1 MATAP
6 KRKAASK
13 AKRKAR
19 AGKKAAP
26 KRKAAAKVKSR
37 AGKKAAPKRKAA
49 AKAKSRAGTK
59 ARSKRRVA
67 AKSKA
72 KAKRKAGSKA
82 SARTKARSKAGIK
95 TKSRARS
102 KVARKAAPKA
112 RAKARPKIAA
122 KAGRKTAPKAKTKRR
137 TPARPRTPAASAAP
151 KAATPTPPV
160 PKPALFAAETPK
172 PTPARTESPAPKP
185 AASKPAAGSAP
196 GKLRPARSGAKTI
209 VLFPEAAFG
218 PALNC
223 VGIAQQLTKMG
234 HNPVFVCDKGFKGV
248 FEKYGFEENLVD
260 MSGGMSDEEIAKFW
274 ANFIAGHLPHFRLS
288 PIEQIPTYVVPV
300 WEAIVDSAILAE
312 DGLNAHLQRIRPDVT
327 CVDNVILFPAI
338 KRTGRPWIRIISCS
352 ENEIPDPDIPPHLS
366 GCHEN
371 DKDCFKA
378 YQEAFL
384 KHIEPT
390 HVRFNDFLR
399 KLGEEPYPQG
409 EFFETSPWMNLLLYP
424 QPLQFKRRH
433 PLASTRFQYLEGCV
447 RDEGSYTVPD
457 FPGHDDQ
464 PLIYVSFGSLGAA
477 DVDLYKRMIAL
488 FGTLPYRFLM
498 NVGDYKDQYTEVPGN
513 VHLESWYPQP
523 AVIPHVDLFIHHGGN
538 NSFNEALYFGKPA
551 LIMPFC
557 WDGLDNAARI
567 HDTGYGEQ
575 LPRYT
580 WTDEELA
587 GTIER
592 LLGDE
597 AMRQRLAN
605 VSRRMQAAKG
615 AEKAAQIIARIAA
628 MS

>member
-1 MATAP
+1 MAAARKKKATSKGKARGRSAAKKKTAV
-6 KRKAASK
+6 KRKAAG
-13 AKRKAR
+13 KAR
-19 AGKKAAP
+19 A
-26 KRKAAAKVKSR
+26 KVTTK
-37 AGKKAAPKRKAA
+37 
-49 AKAKSRAGTK
+49 AKARAKT
-59 ARSKRRVA
+59 
-67 AKSKA
+67 KA
-72 KAKRKAGSKA
+72 KAKAKPKAALKSKSGSRSRATAKAKAKAKLRPKAGTKGK
-82 SARTKARSKAGIK
+82 SAPKPKAGK
-95 TKSRARS
+95 KPVGTTRTA
-102 KVARKAAPKA
+102 AAPKTTSGSRSKGA
-112 RAKARPKIAA
+112 GPAAAA
-122 KAGRKTAPKAKTKRR
+122 K
-137 TPARPRTPAASAAP
+137 PAT
-151 KAATPTPPV
+151 
-160 PKPALFAAETPK
+160 
-172 PTPARTESPAPKP
+172 
-185 AASKPAAGSAP
+185 
-196 GKLRPARSGAKTI
+196 KLRPARSGAKTV

-223 VGIAQQLTKMG
+223 VGIAQQLKAKG

-300 WEAIVDSAILAE
+300 WEAIVDSAIIAE
-312 DGLNAHLQRIRPDVT
+312 EGLDAHLQRIKPDVT

-371 DKDCFKA
+371 DKACFEA
-378 YQEAFL
+378 YRQAFL
-384 KHIEPT
+384 KAIEPT
-390 HVRFNDFLR
+390 HRRFNEFLR
-399 KLGEEPYPQG
+399 KVGEDSYPLG

-424 QPLQFKRRH
+424 KPLQFKRRY
-433 PLASTRFQYLEGCV
+433 PLPPSRFQYLEGCV
-447 RDEGSYTVPD
+447 RDEGEYTVPK
-457 FPGHDDQ
+457 FPGYDDK

-488 FGTLPYRFLM
+488 FGKLPYRFLM
-498 NVGDYKDQYTEVPGN
+498 NVGDYKDQYTDVPDN

-580 WTDEELA
+580 WTDDELA

-592 LLGDE
+592 LLNDR
-597 AMRQRLAN
+597 AMHKRLAAI
-605 VSRRMQAAKG
+605 SRRMKAARG
-615 AEKAAQIIARIAA
+615 AEKAAEIIARIAA